1 MKIKLMIA
9 VVIACLVFTGF
20 TKENVSDTVD
30 HNAWKTSCVV
40 VIQND
45 VFTLAGS
52 NARALLNDGKGYTNF
67 ELDMDVRTTTG
78 GKGYIGIHTDA
89 TDRKGYRIALNNDRE
104 DPVWWRMTGSL
115 VSVRNLTKSFVKE
128 NEWFKMNIRVE
139 GQLVRVRIN
148 GETVVEYIEP
158 SKPFRLKENAKA
170 LLSQGTISLVGTGR
184 GNLQFKNISLEA
196 FSAKGIDIPAQWANA
211 VDEQTDEIIRLH
223 QEDFPVLD
231 YHVHLKGGLT
241 KEVAARQSR
250 QTGVNYGLAINCGIG
265 FSITND
271 TELYNDMDMM
281 LDRICS
287 VLEEPVDMY
296 VNSCFLPDAMS
307 DRYDMFWTE
316 ERIDRFVNALAK
328 SGKALE
334 INELYHIPNKAII
347 QKAKAAGVKFTF
359 GSNNIT
365 PEVGTLDYC
374 IRMKKECGLTAQDM
388 YKPHINI

>member
-1 MKIKLMIA
+1 MTFLDHKGRRTHLWVHKE
-9 VVIACLVFTGF
+9 VI
-20 TKENVSDTVD
+20 
-30 HNAWKTSCVV
+30 
-40 VIQND
+40 
-45 VFTLAGS
+45 
-52 NARALLNDGKGYTNF
+52 
-67 ELDMDVRTTTG
+67 
-78 GKGYIGIHTDA
+78 
-89 TDRKGYRIALNNDRE
+89 
-104 DPVWWRMTGSL
+104 
-115 VSVRNLTKSFVKE
+115 
-128 NEWFKMNIRVE
+128 
-139 GQLVRVRIN
+139 
-148 GETVVEYIEP
+148 
-158 SKPFRLKENAKA
+158 
-170 LLSQGTISLVGTGR
+170 
-184 GNLQFKNISLEA
+184 
-196 FSAKGIDIPAQWANA
+196 ID
-211 VDEQTDEIIRLH
+211 DEQA
-223 QEDFPVLD
+223 
-231 YHVHLKGGLT
+231 Y
-241 KEVAARQSR
+241 
-250 QTGVNYGLAINCGIG
+250 
-265 FSITND
+265 
-271 TELYNDMDMM
+271 MDMM

>member
-9 VVIACLVFTGF
+9 AVIACLVFTGF

-30 HNAWKTSCVV
+30 HNAWKTSGVV

-45 VFTLAGS
+45 VLTLAGS

-139 GQLVRVRIN
+139 GRLVRVRIN

-211 VDEQTDEIIRLH
+211 VDEWVTTFSEAARNSFDYVFTDAMT
-223 QEDFPVLD
+223 FLD
-231 YHVHLKGGLT
+231 HKGRRTHLWVN
-241 KEVAARQSR
+241 KEVIIDDEQA
-250 QTGVNYGLAINCGIG
+250 Y
-265 FSITND
+265 
-271 TELYNDMDMM
+271 MDMM

-328 SGKALE
+328 SGKTLE

>member
-1 MKIKLMIA
+1 M
-9 VVIACLVFTGF
+9 
-20 TKENVSDTVD
+20 
-30 HNAWKTSCVV
+30 
-40 VIQND
+40 
-45 VFTLAGS
+45 
-52 NARALLNDGKGYTNF
+52 
-67 ELDMDVRTTTG
+67 
-78 GKGYIGIHTDA
+78 
-89 TDRKGYRIALNNDRE
+89 
-104 DPVWWRMTGSL
+104 
-115 VSVRNLTKSFVKE
+115 
-128 NEWFKMNIRVE
+128 
-139 GQLVRVRIN
+139 RIN
-148 GETVVEYIEP
+148 VETVVEYIEP

-184 GNLQFKNISLEA
+184 GILQFLNISLEA
-196 FSAKGIDIPAQWANA
+196 FSAIGIVIPAQWANA

-231 YHVHLKGGLT
+231 YQVQLKGGLT

-271 TELYNDMDMM
+271 TELYNYLDTMRTQPFILAMQAEGRELVTTFSEAARNCCDYVFSDAMTFLDHKGRRTHLWVNKEVIIDDEQAYMDMM